1 MEVIWTQEAERQLLV
16 LAEYYRQ
23 SAGSVTASGI
33 IQRILD
39 AVACLADSPHVGQYL
54 VRRGQAY
61 RAVMVPAVPV
71 SRQSGVCFIGA
82 PPYTRADTKHPCLFV
97 SLWYIKDICEESSP
111 KTYSG
116 TYRGTCVSCSRRI

>member
-61 RAVMVPAVPV
+61 RAVMVPAYGRVIYRIV
-71 SRQSGVCFIGA
+71 GNKVVIVAVWDCRRDSSDSFKGA
-82 PPYTRADTKHPCLFV
+82 
-97 SLWYIKDICEESSP
+97 
-111 KTYSG
+111 
-116 TYRGTCVSCSRRI
+116 